1 MAVAAARRHRLAPAA
16 LGAYTAFLVHAGIDW
31 DWEMPAVTLA
41 ALVCGAALLLAAH
54 GAESRPLAR
63 GARVAGLALTALLGA
78 VALLGFLGNRAAAS
92 SSDALDRASLHTAA
106 TEARTARRWE
116 PWSAEPWRLL
126 GEAQLQAGEVDQAR
140 GSFRRGVAKDGED
153 WELWLDLAL
162 TDRGAGRRDA
172 LGHVAHLNPLSTEL
186 RELRGSG

>member
-1 MAVAAARRHRLAPAA
+1 MSW
-16 LGAYTAFLVHAGIDW
+16 GTS
-31 DWEMPAVTLA
+31 
-41 ALVCGAALLLAAH
+41 LLAVLVGVLGVMNTMLMTVFERTQEICVLLAI
-54 GAESRPLAR
+54 GWKRSRIVRMILCES
-63 GARVAGLALTALLGA
+63 
-78 VALLGFLGNRAAAS
+78 ALLGFLGNRAAAS

-140 GSFRRGVAKDGED
+140 GSFRRGLAKDGED

-186 RELRGSG
+186 QELRGSG